1 MTSALPVPELRL
13 AGPRG
18 ASPWYLASCALSL
31 DNQDSR
37 MFSSLSNIWT
47 GWLGMIVEM
56 ACL

>member
-1 MTSALPVPELRL
+1 VLL
-13 AGPRG
+13 G
-18 ASPWYLASCALSL
+18 
-31 DNQDSR
+31 NQDSR